1 MKVLI
6 LTLSAGQGHNSTAK
20 AVNNVFTESGHDC
33 KTLDICYEVNK
44 PVGFTVD
51 KGYLFSVNHL
61 ASLYSKTYTKLLKRE
76 AGKRDI
82 TLKIARYLS
91 KKLRTRILDFAP
103 DVIVCTHVFCGMV
116 IKPYITNKEINAK
129 TIGIL
134 TDYTL
139 HPYWEET
146 TFLDH
151 IVVPAQE
158 LLDECLKKGYNSEQ
172 IASIGIPIQKKFS
185 THISKADARERLGL
199 MTDKP
204 VITVMSGSMCYGG
217 LAETVKALD
226 KLSECFQIIAICGSS
241 KKELKKLQES
251 NFRHKILKLG
261 FVDEVNVI
269 MDASDCIITKPG
281 GISTAEAISR
291 ELPMILTKAIPGHEE
306 RNLQFLVREGAA
318 LQVTKY
324 ESIDKLLK
332 RFLTDTQLRESML
345 SATKR
350 LSRNDAATKLLELTI
365 N

>member
-20 AVNNVFTESGHDC
+20 AVNNVFTENGHDC
-33 KTLDICYEVNK
+33 KTIDICYEVNK
-44 PVGFTVD
+44 PLGFTVD

-61 ASLYSKTYTKLLKRE
+61 TRLYSKTYTKLLERE

-82 TLKIARYLS
+82 TLKIAKYLS
-91 KKLRTRILDFAP
+91 KKLRTRILDFNP

-116 IKPYITNKEINAK
+116 IKPYITNKEIGAK

-151 IVVPAQE
+151 IVIPAKE
-158 LLDECLKKGYNSEQ
+158 LSDECLRKGYRSEQ
-172 IASIGIPIQKKFS
+172 LAPIGIPIQKKFS
-185 THISKADARERLGL
+185 THLCKTEAREKLGL

-217 LAETVKALD
+217 LTETVKALD
-226 KLSECFQIIAICGSS
+226 KLSECFQLIAICGSS
-241 KKELKKLQES
+241 KKELKKLTES
-251 NFRHKILKLG
+251 NFRHKVMKLG
-261 FVDEVNVI
+261 FVDNVNII

-291 ELPMILTKAIPGHEE
+291 ELPMIVSKAIPGHEE
-306 RNLQFLVREGAA
+306 RNLRFLVNEGAA
-318 LQVTKY
+318 LEVTKT
-324 ESIDKLLK
+324 ETADQLIQ
-332 RFLTDTQLRESML
+332 RFLTDKELQKSML
-345 SATKR
+345 SAAKR
-350 LSRNDAATKLLELTI
+350 LSRNDAANMLLQLALH
-365 N
+365 